1 MIAHVAL
8 GVAICEADLDVM
20 EEGGNNRGPRVMEH
34 LANVDPPINIAV
46 PWCAA
51 AVQAWSDIA
60 ARAMGLP
67 NPLDEVRLEAYV
79 QSYYDWAYENDK
91 IVSKDEARAGDLVL
105 YKFGKSGRWD
115 HIGILATKVDLSDH
129 FRAVE
134 GNTPIRHASEAEQ
147 RDSQTGDGVAVKV
160 RRTDRY
166 PVKFVRWDDE

>member
-1 MIAHVAL
+1 MIAHIAL

-34 LANVDPPINIAV
+34 LANVDPPINSAA

-60 ARAMGLP
+60 ARATGLS

-79 QSYYDWAYENDK
+79 QSYYDWAFSNDK
-91 IVSKDEARAGDLVL
+91 IVSKEEARAGDLVL
-105 YKFGKSGRWD
+105 YKFGDSGRWD
-115 HIGILATKVDLSDH
+115 HIGIVAEPVDVTDH

-134 GNTPIRHASEAEQ
+134 GNTPLRHTSMSEQ
-147 RDSQTGDGVAVKV
+147 RDSPTGDGVALKT

-166 PVKFVRWDDE
+166 PVVFVRWDG